1 MESASASDSDSCSQT
16 NEDTPFNTKRFQTML
31 ESLYDELTDSIYEM
45 KRLRKKMKKGVY
57 HLTKEAQEIFKRKE
71 ASVQDLLDFWIPLWK
86 DEGRIS
92 HNGSMI
98 RLGEEARMIREKPET
113 LINIYDLCNSM
124 LLLFKKT

>member
-1 MESASASDSDSCSQT
+1 MESDSES
-16 NEDTPFNTKRFQTML
+16 EEPFNTKRFQSML
-31 ESLYDELTDSIYEM
+31 ESLYDEITDSIYEM
-45 KRLRKKMKKGVY
+45 KSLRKKMKKGVY
-57 HLTKEAQEIFKRKE
+57 PLTKEAQDIFKRKE

-113 LINIYDLCNSM
+113 LINIYDLCKAM
-124 LLLFKKT
+124 HLLFKT